1 LRIGE
6 AVELRWKD
14 VDLGQRIVHVR
25 RRYHAGH
32 IGPPKSRYGKRR
44 LRLTPDLAQ
53 ALWRLRAETK
63 ATDAELVFT
72 AAGGSRVDPS
82 NLMSRVLKLAAVEAG
97 LGEWVRDERG
107 DLRASSWVGFH
118 TFRHTC
124 ATILF
129 RRGWNAVQVQR
140 WLGHHKPSFTLDTYV
155 HLLDED
161 VREPTFFDG
170 IAAECDPDV
179 TRTGLNGPKAPDAE
193 ELGNLGISRENAS

>member
-1 LRIGE
+1 VLREDGSTHLVPDDVAGE
-6 AVELRWKD
+6 LAALRGSD
-14 VDLGQRIVHVR
+14 EDALIFTSERGARI
-25 RRYHAGH
+25 
-32 IGPPKSRYGKRR
+32 
-44 LRLTPDLAQ
+44 
-53 ALWRLRAETK
+53 
-63 ATDAELVFT
+63 
-72 AAGGSRVDPS
+72 DPS
-82 NLMSRVLKLAAVEAG
+82 NLMKRVVKPTAVTAG
-97 LGEWVRDERG
+97 MGEWVGTARG
-107 DLRASSWVGFH
+107 RRGESWVGFH